1 MITHCPLP
9 GSKEMIKFI
18 AFDKYFWPTLA
29 RTKVK
34 CLKEKDNHLRI
45 TWHGYSVFSW
55 FIFVKSPTPCLWKA
69 TAFKL
74 HLSAVTRFLF
84 YTVLWDLTLR
94 KEHFVKQEKSHLSHL
109 SVVTRVAIWQVDTH
123 SPPGPARGMAQA
135 SLPAVTEPPEIH
147 QQSER
152 RNTGSYSRWQ
162 RFRWRAIRFRISLH
176 LLWHDSGSSQL
187 IIASIDCF
195 SKKTFASG
203 A

>member
-29 RTKVK
+29 RRKVK
-34 CLKEKDNHLRI
+34 CLKEKDNHLCI

-55 FIFVKSPTPCLWKA
+55 FIFVKSPTPCLWKVP
-69 TAFKL
+69 AFKL
-74 HLSAVTRFLF
+74 HLSAFTRFLF
-84 YTVLWDLTLR
+84 YTVLWDSTLR

-109 SVVTRVAIWQVDTH
+109 SVVTRVAIWQ
-123 SPPGPARGMAQA
+123 PARGMAQV
-135 SLPAVTEPPEIH
+135 SLPAIAEPTEIH
-147 QQSER
+147 QQSQR
-152 RNTGSYSRWQ
+152 RNTGGYPRWQ
-162 RFRWRAIRFRISLH
+162 RFRWRAIWFSISLQ